1 MNAPIRVLVMED
13 DPEVRAFVRWELERH
28 LGEVDILEISS
39 EEQLVE
45 AMKEGA
51 DVVLTERVLAWTDG
65 LEVLDEVRRLR
76 PGTPVIMHTGTIDGA
91 FSVGAM
97 RRGLDD
103 IVQKSPPEG
112 TSRLGPAV
120 REILDRAI
128 DRLASAAAEQRYRA
142 LFERVPVGLYR
153 YDPAGTLIECNQA
166 LLDILRAADIDEVRR
181 HGFPRSTYV
190 DPADRAAWRAAI
202 WQNEHVVG
210 FEYRI
215 RRLSGDVAWIRH
227 SARLVRDDTG
237 EPMWFEGVI
246 EDVTRSREA
255 RREMEEAEARFR
267 ALVEHSSDLIF
278 VLQEGGDIEYA
289 SPSITR
295 SLGYEPADL
304 VGTQLAE
311 LVHPDDRRELT
322 GRLAMTRQGAGRATV
337 SIRLRHHDGTWRDF
351 EGVLTNRVADP
362 AIHGL
367 ILNARDVT
375 ERAGVERALRDGEE
389 RYRSLVELSPD
400 GIVVVRDGRMIFAN
414 SAMLQLLG
422 AAVPQEVVGKEVL
435 DFVHPDYRDLVRAR
449 LRQQQEEGKPA
460 PLIQERLIRVDG
472 SEVDVEVSGVPVVYE
487 GAAASQAVLRDVS
500 DRGRFESE
508 SEDRTRR
515 QAAIAELGRAAL
527 REGPLST
534 ILEIACRCVA
544 GALGT
549 EIVSVL
555 ELLPGQETLLLR
567 AGVGWPAGIVGT
579 TRVARGGSAAGLT
592 ADAAGPI
599 VVQDLATE
607 KRFTPHPVMVAAGIV
622 SMALVAIHGKDELY
636 GVLSA
641 SSREPRAF
649 TPDDLSFL
657 SALANTLGEVIQ
669 RKRAEDDLRR
679 TLRQLRELNEER
691 QRLLGRLVVAQE
703 EERQRIAGDIHDD
716 PIQVMAAAAVRL
728 DMVERAVLGTSE
740 QQTVDKAADTV
751 QQAIGRL
758 RHLVFELRPPAL
770 DREGLVVAIRQYLD
784 RLVED
789 TGVDAG
795 LHADLDEEPAR
806 ETRTALYRIVQ
817 EALTNVRK
825 HAEARTI
832 EVTLARQE
840 GGVLAR
846 VRDDG
851 AGFVPKAEAGRSR
864 PGHLGL
870 QSMRERAE
878 ALGGWW
884 RVESY
889 PGHGA
894 TVEFWL
900 PDVADRRGED
910 E

>member
-1 MNAPIRVLVMED
+1 MNTPIRVLVLEE
-13 DPEVRAFVRWELERH
+13 DPEVRALVRWELGRH
-28 LGEVDILEISS
+28 LGEPDIVEIADQD
-39 EEQLVE
+39 QLVE
-45 AMKEGA
+45 AVKEGA
-51 DVVLTERVLAWTDG
+51 DVVVTERVLSWTDG
-65 LEVLDEVRRLR
+65 LDVLDEVRRLR
-76 PGTPVIMHTGTIDGA
+76 PGTPVIMHTAA
-91 FSVGAM
+91 FESDFAVDAM

-103 IVQKSPPEG
+103 IVLKSPTDG
-112 TSRLGPAV
+112 GSRLGQSV
-120 REILDRAI
+120 REVIDRAV

-153 YDPAGTLIECNQA
+153 YDPAGTLIECNRA
-166 LLDILRAADIDEVRR
+166 LLDILRASDVDEVRR
-181 HGFPRSTYV
+181 YGFPRSTYV
-190 DPADRAAWRAAI
+190 DPADRGRWRAAI
-202 WQNEHVVG
+202 WQNEHVAG

-215 RRLSGDVAWIRH
+215 RRLNGDVAWIRH
-227 SARLVRDDTG
+227 GARLVRDESG

-255 RREMEEAEARFR
+255 RQDVEDAEARFR

-278 VLQEGGDIEYA
+278 VLAADGRIGYA
-289 SPSITR
+289 GPSITR
-295 SLGYEPADL
+295 NLGYDPAEVIGTQVADL
-304 VGTQLAE
+304 A
-311 LVHPDDRRELT
+311 HDDDRRELA
-322 GRLAMTRQGAGRATV
+322 GRLAMIERDARRASL
-337 SIRLRHHDGTWRDF
+337 SIRLRHKDETWRDV
-351 EGVLTNRVADP
+351 EGVLTNRADDP
-362 AIHGL
+362 AINGV

-375 ERAGVERALRDGEE
+375 ERASVERALRDGEE

-400 GIVVVRDGRMIFAN
+400 GIVVVRDGRMVFAN
-414 SAMLQLLG
+414 SAMLRLLG
-422 AAVPQEVVGKEVL
+422 AAVPQEVIGKEVL

-449 LRQQQEEGKPA
+449 LRLQQEDGKPV
-460 PLIQERLIRVDG
+460 PLIRERLVRIDG
-472 SEVDVEVSGVPVVYE
+472 SEVEVEVSGVPTVYE
-487 GAAASQAVLRDVS
+487 GRPASQAMLRDISNRTSV
-500 DRGRFESE
+500 ESAT
-508 SEDRTRR
+508 EDRTRH

-527 REGPLST
+527 RESPVST
-534 ILEIACRCVA
+534 VLEVACRSVA
-544 GALGT
+544 DALGT

-567 AGVGWPAGIVGT
+567 AGVGWPPGVVGT
-579 TRVARGGSAAGLT
+579 TRVARSGSAAGLT
-592 ADAAGPI
+592 TDSAEP
-599 VVQDLATE
+599 VVVPDLATE
-607 KRFTPHPVMVAAGIV
+607 TRFTPHPVMVAAGIV

-641 SSREPRAF
+641 SSLDPRTF
-649 TPDDLSFL
+649 TQDDLTFL
-657 SALANTLGEVIQ
+657 SALAGTLGEVIQ

-691 QRLLGRLVVAQE
+691 QRLLARLVVAQE
-703 EERQRIAGDIHDD
+703 EERQRLAGDIHDD

-728 DMVERAVLGTSE
+728 DMVERAVLGTAE

-784 RLVED
+784 RMVQDSGLRAE
-789 TGVDAG
+789 
-795 LHADLDEEPAR
+795 LHANIEAEPSR

-832 EVTLARQE
+832 DVTLERQE
-840 GGVLAR
+840 GGVFAR

-851 AGFVPKAEAGRSR
+851 VGFAPKVQTIDSR

-900 PDVADRRGED
+900 PDVDDRQGD
-910 E
+910 GA

>member
-1 MNAPIRVLVMED
+1 MNAPIRVLVLED
-13 DPEVRAFVRWELERH
+13 DPEVRAFVRWELTRH
-28 LGEVDILEISS
+28 LGEADIVEISDHG
-39 EEQLVE
+39 QLVD

-51 DVVLTERVLAWTDG
+51 DVVVTERVLAWTDG
-65 LEVLDEVRRLR
+65 LDVLEEVRRLR
-76 PGTPVIMHTGTIDGA
+76 TATPVIMHTASFEPGFAVD
-91 FSVGAM
+91 AM

-103 IVQKSPPEG
+103 IVQKSPAEG
-112 TSRLGPAV
+112 ASRLGSAV
-120 REILDRAI
+120 REVIDRAV
-128 DRLASAAAEQRYRA
+128 DRLAAAAAQQRYRA

-166 LLDILRAADIDEVRR
+166 LLDILRANDIDEVRR
-181 HGFPRSTYV
+181 YGFPRSTYV
-190 DPADRAAWRAAI
+190 DPADRGRWRAAI

-215 RRLSGDVAWIRH
+215 RRLNGDVAWIRH
-227 SARLVRDDTG
+227 GARLVRDESG

-255 RREMEEAEARFR
+255 RQEVEAAEARFR
-267 ALVEHSSDLIF
+267 ALVENSSDLIL
-278 VLQEGGDIEYA
+278 VLAEDGRIEYA
-289 SPSITR
+289 SPSLTR
-295 SLGYEPADL
+295 TLGYDP
-304 VGTQLAE
+304 AE
-311 LVHPDDRRELT
+311 LMGTDVAELAHPDDRRELA
-322 GRLAMTRQGAGRATV
+322 GRLAMIERDARRAGL
-337 SIRLRHHDGTWRDF
+337 SIRLRHKDEAWRDV
-351 EGVLTNRVADP
+351 EGVLTNRVDDP
-362 AIHGL
+362 AIRGV

-375 ERAGVERALRDGEE
+375 ERASVERALRDGEE

-400 GIVVVRDGRMIFAN
+400 GIVVVRDGRMVFAN
-414 SAMLQLLG
+414 SAMLGLLG
-422 AAVPQEVVGKEVL
+422 ATVRQEVIGKEVL
-435 DFVHPDYRDLVRAR
+435 DFVHPDYKDLVRAR
-449 LRQQQEEGKPA
+449 LRQQQVDGKPV
-460 PLIQERLIRVDG
+460 PLIRQRLVRIDG
-472 SEVDVEVSGVPVVYE
+472 SEVDVEVSGVPIVYE
-487 GAAASQAVLRDVS
+487 GSPASQAVLRDIS
-500 DRGRFESE
+500 DRALAESA

-515 QAAIAELGRAAL
+515 QSAVAELGRAAL
-527 REGPLST
+527 REGPVST
-534 ILEIACRCVA
+534 ILELACRSVA
-544 GALGT
+544 DALGT

-567 AGVGWPAGIVGT
+567 AGIGWPPGVVGA
-579 TRVARGGSAAGLT
+579 TRVARSGSAAGLT
-592 ADAAGPI
+592 ADSTGPV

-607 KRFTPHPVMVAAGIV
+607 NRFTPHPVMTAAGIV
-622 SMALVAIHGKDELY
+622 SAALVAIHGKDELY

-641 SSREPRAF
+641 SSREARAF
-649 TPDDLSFL
+649 TPEDLTFL
-657 SALANTLGEVIQ
+657 SALASTLGEVIQ

-691 QRLLGRLVVAQE
+691 QRLLARLVVAQE
-703 EERQRIAGDIHDD
+703 EERQRLAGDIHDD

-740 QQTVDKAADTV
+740 QQTVDRAAETV

-784 RLVED
+784 RMVED
-789 TGVDAG
+789 SGLQAV
-795 LHADLDEEPAR
+795 LHADLDTEPAR

-825 HAEARTI
+825 HADARTI
-832 EVTLARQE
+832 DVTVERQE

-851 AGFVPKAEAGRSR
+851 VGFAPKVEAHRSR

-870 QSMRERAE
+870 QAMRERAE

-889 PGHGA
+889 PEHGA

-900 PDVADRRGED
+900 PDAEDRKGGGE
-910 E
+910 